1 MPKSAE
7 QCEIIKEKMHK
18 KIMEASLIY
27 FARHGYY
34 GTRISDLAKFIG
46 IGQGTFYCYFSS
58 KEDMFHQILKNGIE
72 KNREDLTNLQN
83 APVSAAEKIKILS
96 NHMIDEISNDSQLVY
111 LFALNLQVARQNDFN
126 NPITKEY
133 EAEPNSILEGIIVS
147 GQKEG
152 TVVDGSPYMLSDF
165 YWSMVH
171 AMAIKKVFYNQHEIF
186 KAAMLSRLLLK
197 DKSMEGEN

>member
-1 MPKSAE
+1 M
-7 QCEIIKEKMHK
+7 
-18 KIMEASLIY
+18 
-27 FARHGYY
+27 
-34 GTRISDLAKFIG
+34 
-46 IGQGTFYCYFSS
+46 
-58 KEDMFHQILKNGIE
+58 
-72 KNREDLTNLQN
+72 
-83 APVSAAEKIKILS
+83 
-96 NHMIDEISNDSQLVY
+96 
-111 LFALNLQVARQNDFN
+111 QVARQTDFN
-126 NPITKEY
+126 NPNTKEY

-152 TVVDGSPYMLSDF
+152 TVVDGSPYMLSGF